1 MIKDI
6 VPLYRDTDT
15 LIDEWEAS
23 APYDQH
29 HTATRFQSRRSKL
42 A

>member
-1 MIKDI
+1 MIRDI
-6 VPLYRDTDT
+6 VPLYKDTDT

-29 HTATRFQSRRSKL
+29 HTYKASNSL
-42 A
+42 SIC